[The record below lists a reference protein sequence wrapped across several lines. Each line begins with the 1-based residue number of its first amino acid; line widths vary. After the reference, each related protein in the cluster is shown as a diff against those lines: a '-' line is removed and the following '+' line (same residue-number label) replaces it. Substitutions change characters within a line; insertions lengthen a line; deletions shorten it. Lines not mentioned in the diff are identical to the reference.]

1 MSPFISPDEAAVRD
15 VALREGLPM
24 IYILDNGLPIG
35 AKYKPPGN
43 LIEDRRRAASSPLS
57 LATLCA
63 RQKPL
68 YPRRVY
74 RHERDGG
81 DHRFSRYSESGEAT
95 NRTEIV

>member
-1 MSPFISPDEAAVRD
+1 MFSGKVAKKIARSISRQEALSR
-15 VALREGLPM
+15 PS
-24 IYILDNGLPIG
+24 
-35 AKYKPPGN
+35 
-43 LIEDRRRAASSPLS
+43 RRAASPPLS
-57 LATLCA
+57 LAALCA

-81 DHRFSRYSESGEAT
+81 DHRFSRYSESGEISEAA